1 MENKNFCSY
10 MNSNE
15 QKLSLSNYVDLKFS
29 KVYNSKI
36 YQVLN
41 CFNRITISF
50 TLNAVRIEK

>member
-1 MENKNFCSY
+1 